1 MSEAQDGRRGLSPRG
16 ERYLGWL
23 DAEQAA
29 PFGVGPLAY
38 GPDAPGGGTDAAAD
52 DDAAEAPG
60 APPVLPDDFWSA
72 RPHLAAIRAFA
83 RSRHASPDAVLTA
96 AIVRAGVAAPP
107 GARALTDQGG
117 GTPMSM
123 FAISVAPSGAGKTSS
138 TRAVRDLVNLAAAG
152 VEAGDQPIGSGE
164 GIAEAFMGEVPT
176 GEPSGKG
183 KQPATR
189 REQVR
194 QRAHFHIDEGEA
206 LLRLLRRDAATLG
219 ETLRRAF
226 TGEPLGQRNASS
238 DRTRVVKDYTLGV
251 TLNCTPGT
259 VAGILSFAE
268 AGLPQR
274 FLWAS
279 GIDPTAPRHPR
290 CEPAP
295 ALPSVRGSIQ
305 FAPEILDETGEARW
319 LARTGRSEVPE
330 LDAHLPLIRLRVA
343 AILAAWDGRDE
354 AGADDWSLAGR
365 VVATSCAVRDAALRE
380 AEAIAAAERAQRA
393 HEKGQIAQVVRSMS
407 DQATTALELIAARI
421 GRRVHKAPAPMT
433 RSALRDGCAK
443 TRERHMFV
451 PALDLAIARG
461 WAADD
466 GEHVKAGPSRP
477 AE

>member
-1 MSEAQDGRRGLSPRG
+1 
-16 ERYLGWL
+16 
-23 DAEQAA
+23 
-29 PFGVGPLAY
+29 
-38 GPDAPGGGTDAAAD
+38 
-52 DDAAEAPG
+52 
-60 APPVLPDDFWSA
+60 
-72 RPHLAAIRAFA
+72 
-83 RSRHASPDAVLTA
+83 
-96 AIVRAGVAAPP
+96 
-107 GARALTDQGG
+107 
-117 GTPMSM
+117 MSM